1 MKRIIILSAVV
12 MLYACGEK
20 PATLEHKK
28 IELKSLKEQASELKT
43 QINMLEKDLAVLDT
57 TLEGGIPVRVMAVK
71 PGVFQHFIE
80 QPGTVTS
87 KENVTV
93 SSEMGGV
100 VKAILAEEGQWVNK
114 GDAIVQLDGSVLAS
128 QVAELRQA
136 RDLARTT
143 FERQD
148 NLWKKG
154 IGSELQYLQI
164 KNQYSSLQK
173 KLEGAEAQLDKME
186 LSAPISGRVDEIF
199 FNVGELAAPG
209 FPALRVVNTRQV
221 QVEADVTERYSAS
234 LHTQDV
240 VHISFKALGV
250 EKEAPIT
257 FVGQVI
263 NPKNR
268 TFKVKINLDNKD
280 GVIKPNAV
288 ASLKIQDYQSD
299 NALALP
305 SEIVK
310 KDMRGNFVFVAKDKH
325 AVKTYIMTGRSY
337 KDETEVLSGLNDN
350 DKVITAGHNEVAN
363 GSNIDIKK

>member
-1 MKRIIILSAVV
+1 
-12 MLYACGEK
+12 
-20 PATLEHKK
+20 
-28 IELKSLKEQASELKT
+28 
-43 QINMLEKDLAVLDT
+43 
-57 TLEGGIPVRVMAVK
+57 
-71 PGVFQHFIE
+71 
-80 QPGTVTS
+80 
-87 KENVTV
+87 
-93 SSEMGGV
+93 
-100 VKAILAEEGQWVNK
+100 
-114 GDAIVQLDGSVLAS
+114 
-128 QVAELRQA
+128 
-136 RDLARTT
+136 
-143 FERQD
+143 
-148 NLWKKG
+148 
-154 IGSELQYLQI
+154 
-164 KNQYSSLQK
+164 
-173 KLEGAEAQLDKME
+173 ME

-299 NALALP
+299 SALVLP

-310 KDMRGNFVFVAKDKH
+310 KDMRGNFVFIAKDKQ
-325 AVKTYIMTGRSY
+325 AVKTYIKIGRSY
-337 KDETEVLSGLNDN
+337 KDETEVLSGLSDN